1 MQPDEVDKLVFKFVK
16 EEFVKLGSKNTLEV
30 SLQHSGKWWVANPK
44 HWNYSAA
51 SKAAEHVWGVKP
63 DLTREGGRFV
73 LHLIDIGMTSADY
86 LRSIPIT
93 LTFEEATGKNVLLLP
108 MGSSTDG
115 AHSTNGTILERVSL
129 RSVANCFPPIRK
141 A

>member
-1 MQPDEVDKLVFKFVK
+1 MQPNDVDELVFKFVK
-16 EEFVKLGSKNTLEV
+16 EEFAKLGSKNTLEV

-63 DLTREGGRFV
+63 DLTREGGRFAF
-73 LHLIDIGMTSADY
+73 HLDDIGMANANH
-86 LRSIPIT
+86 LHSIPIT

-115 AHSTNGTILERVSL
+115 AHSTNGTALKFFALGSL
-129 RSVANCFPPIRK
+129 LIIPLRK